1 MDFKFLRV
9 TLLVSL
15 LFMITIFFVVLY
27 ANGVGP
33 GQKEETAEVTEEV
46 TNEVVLSGQIGNDL
60 YGWMEDESFFD
71 KVEVVEV
78 VEEGVTRVNLIATSV
93 EKDMR
98 VMIADSEGKPVEG
111 QFFKI
116 TVNEK
121 DVDEKDEYK
130 DLDRDGIIYVADL
143 TAGDYQVVLEEQ
155 PGFVVPASPL
165 PVKVKARVEYV
176 AIGDI
181 SVLIKTEEEV
191 DAMAEDAGRIVEST
205 ETTEA
210 TELRTSAVASAGI
223 DVSRWNEEI
232 NWNKVKDAGVK
243 YAIIR
248 AGYRGSVT
256 GALVED
262 WYFKKNVEAATAAG
276 IPVGLYFFTQATNEV
291 EAVEEASM
299 VISLCKDYDITY
311 PIFIDTESAGG
322 EGRADA
328 LDAKTRTAVC
338 QAFCETIRSS
348 GYQAGIYASKN
359 WLINNIDTSI
369 LPDDIYI
376 WLAEYG
382 DATTYNGKY
391 HMWQYTSSG
400 RVLGIEGRVDLNLSF
415 LEPETK
421 KDMKYPSGPEE
432 ESDLKYGN
440 GPEIDGTVSG
450 NNKESNAATEKKNS
464 FVNDKNIESNNTNK
478 ISTDKKSNTT
488 TDKKTLD
495 KQMTDQDV
503 KSEDPGKK
511 NNKDGTGE
519 SVED

>member
-1 MDFKFLRV
+1 MDSKFLKV
-9 TLLVSL
+9 TLLISF
-15 LFMITIFFVVLY
+15 LFMITVFFVVLY

-33 GQKEETAEVTEEV
+33 GQKQESVQKEENVQETI
-46 TNEVVLSGQIGNDL
+46 LSGQIGNDL

-71 KVEVVEV
+71 TPMVITEE
-78 VEEGVTRVNLIATSV
+78 EEGLVRVNMIATSV

-98 VMIADSEGKPVEG
+98 VTITGPDGNPVEG

-116 TVNEK
+116 VVNE
-121 DVDEKDEYK
+121 EDEYK

-143 TAGDYQVVLEEQ
+143 KAGEYQVSLKEQ
-155 PGFVVPASPL
+155 PGFVVPASSM

-181 SVLIKTEEEV
+181 SWMIKTEEEV
-191 DAMAEDAGRIVEST
+191 DAMAEDAGRIAEVADPAEP
-205 ETTEA
+205 
-210 TELRTSAVASAGI
+210 TELRTSSSANLGI

-232 NWNKVKDAGVK
+232 NWNKVKDAGIK

-262 WYFKKNVEAATAAG
+262 WYFKKNVEGAASAG

-299 VISLCKDYDITY
+299 VLSLCKDYDITY
-311 PIFIDTESAGG
+311 PIFIDTEGAGG

-328 LDAKTRTAVC
+328 LTPKERTAVC
-338 QAFCETIRSS
+338 QAFCETVRSA

-359 WLINNIDTSI
+359 WFNTNIDTSI
-369 LPDDIYI
+369 LTDDIYI

-382 DATTYNGKY
+382 DAVTYAGKY

-415 LEPETK
+415 LEPGTK
-421 KDMKYPSGPEE
+421 EE
-432 ESDLKYGN
+432 PKYGN
-440 GPEIDGTVSG
+440 GPEEEKKETQDEQDAALEQEQGISENKETVSSE
-450 NNKESNAATEKKNS
+450 KEKP
-464 FVNDKNIESNNTNK
+464 
-478 ISTDKKSNTT
+478 STDKEYQK
-488 TDKKTLD
+488 
-495 KQMTDQDV
+495 
-503 KSEDPGKK
+503 EDPE
-511 NNKDGTGE
+511 NKERTE
-519 SVED
+519 EL

>member
-1 MDFKFLRV
+1 MV
-9 TLLVSL
+9 
-15 LFMITIFFVVLY
+15 TIFFVVLY

-33 GQKEETAEVTEEV
+33 GQKEETVEVVEEV
-46 TNEVVLSGQIGNDL
+46 PNEVVMSGQIGNDL
-60 YGWMEDESFFD
+60 YGWMEDPNFFD
-71 KVEVVEV
+71 KVPVVEE
-78 VEEGVTRVNLIATSV
+78 VEEGVIRLNLIATSV

-98 VMIADSEGKPVEG
+98 VMVADSEGKPVEG

-121 DVDEKDEYK
+121 GVDEPDEYK

-143 TAGDYQVVLEEQ
+143 KAGDYQVVLEEQ
-155 PGFVVPASPL
+155 AGFVVPAAPL

-191 DAMAEDAGRIVEST
+191 DAMAEDGKYVADNL
-205 ETTEA
+205 EA
-210 TELRTSAVASAGI
+210 PATNEDTSLRTSSVARAGI

-248 AGYRGSVT
+248 AGYRGSQT

-262 WYFKKNVEAATAAG
+262 WYFKKNVEGATAAG

-299 VISLCKDYDITY
+299 VISLCKDYNITY
-311 PIFIDTESAGG
+311 PIFIDTEGAGG
-322 EGRADA
+322 EGRADE
-328 LDAKTRTAVC
+328 LDPKTRTAVC

-348 GYQAGIYASKN
+348 GYETGIYASKN
-359 WLINNIDTSI
+359 WLTNNIDTSV
-369 LPDDIYI
+369 LSDDIYI
-376 WLAEYG
+376 WLAEYT
-382 DATTYNGKY
+382 DATTYDGKY

-415 LEPETK
+415 LEPKRKE
-421 KDMKYPSGPEE
+421 DVKYGNGPGE
-432 ESDLKYGN
+432 ESDLKYGS
-440 GPEIDGTVSG
+440 GPE
-450 NNKESNAATEKKNS
+450 ESTDEKKTGITDT
-464 FVNDKNIESNNTNK
+464 DKNNNVD
-478 ISTDKKSNTT
+478 SST
-488 TDKKTLD
+488 TDKENQD
-495 KQMTDQDV
+495 EQATDQDV
-503 KSEDPGKK
+503 KNEDPGQKT
-511 NNKDGTGE
+511 NKDGTEETVGNE
-519 SVED
+519 

>member
-1 MDFKFLRV
+1 MDSKFLRV

-15 LFMITIFFVVLY
+15 LFMVTIFFVVLY

-33 GQKEETAEVTEEV
+33 GQKEETVEVVEEV
-46 TNEVVLSGQIGNDL
+46 PNEVVMSGQIGNDL
-60 YGWMEDESFFD
+60 YGWMEDPNFFD
-71 KVEVVEV
+71 KVPVVEE
-78 VEEGVTRVNLIATSV
+78 VEEGVIRLNLIATSV

-98 VMIADSEGKPVEG
+98 VMVADSEGKPVEG

-121 DVDEKDEYK
+121 GVDEPDEYK

-143 TAGDYQVVLEEQ
+143 KAGDYQVVLEEQ
-155 PGFVVPASPL
+155 AGFVVPAAPL

-191 DAMAEDAGRIVEST
+191 DAMAEDGKYVADNL
-205 ETTEA
+205 EA
-210 TELRTSAVASAGI
+210 PATNEDTSLRTSSVARAGI

-248 AGYRGSVT
+248 AGYRGSQT

-262 WYFKKNVEAATAAG
+262 WYFKKNVEGATAAG

-299 VISLCKDYDITY
+299 VISLCKDYNITY
-311 PIFIDTESAGG
+311 PIFIDTEGAGG
-322 EGRADA
+322 EGRADE
-328 LDAKTRTAVC
+328 LDPKIRTAVC

-348 GYQAGIYASKN
+348 GYETGIYASKN
-359 WLINNIDTSI
+359 WLTNNIDTSV
-369 LPDDIYI
+369 LSDDIYI
-376 WLAEYG
+376 WLAEYT
-382 DATTYNGKY
+382 DATTYDGKY

-415 LEPETK
+415 LEPKRKE
-421 KDMKYPSGPEE
+421 DVKYGNGPGE

-440 GPEIDGTVSG
+440 GPEEGTD
-450 NNKESNAATEKKNS
+450 EKKTGITDT
-464 FVNDKNIESNNTNK
+464 DKNNNVES
-478 ISTDKKSNTT
+478 ST
-488 TDKKTLD
+488 TDKKNQD
-495 KQMTDQDV
+495 KQATDQDV
-503 KSEDPGKK
+503 KNEDPGQKT
-511 NNKDGTGE
+511 NKDGTEETVGNE
-519 SVED
+519 

>member
-359 WLINNIDTSI
+359 WLTNNIDTSI

-421 KDMKYPSGPEE
+421 KDVKYPSGPEE

-440 GPEIDGTVSG
+440 GPKTDGTVSG
-450 NNKESNAATEKKNS
+450 NNKESSVATEKKNTS
-464 FVNDKNIESNNTNK
+464 ANDINSGSNNTNK
-478 ISTDKKSNTT
+478 TSTDKKSNTT

-519 SVED
+519 SVEE